1 MLPKESTCPAPSP
14 NPRPLTHPGAHRE
27 PLVIAKL
34 PADSRLPNLQSTLL
48 TSGGQAVQEPSFIP
62 LLL

>member
-1 MLPKESTCPAPSP
+1 MSPKEPTCPVPSP
-14 NPRPLTHPGAHRE
+14 NLHPPKRPGAHRE

-34 PADSRLPNLQSTLL
+34 PADSRLPNLQSMLL